1 MSLQLFLGSAG
12 SGKSYQLYREVIEES
27 RKHPDINY
35 LVIVPEQFTLQTQ
48 KDIVTMHPEHGVMNV
63 DILSFLRFAYRI
75 FEEVGGD
82 DYPILEDTGKSMVL
96 RKVVAEKRKDLIL
109 FGTNVKKTGFINE
122 LKSLLSELYQYNVS
136 EEDFGR
142 MQEVAEKK
150 PVLKAKLADL
160 HTVYEGFRGFMKER
174 YITAEEIFMVLN
186 RVIDRSEWIKGTVI
200 CLDGFTGFTPCQYQ
214 LISKMLTYA
223 KKVMVTVTLDPR
235 ERIDGEGKEHQ
246 LFGLSHK
253 TIKKLYQLAEDSKA
267 VTLEPVYAEKRSKS
281 KVPYRFR
288 KSEALAALEQNLFRY
303 PYQTYGKEQGDIRI
317 HSTRDRNCEVAFVA
331 REIKRLVR
339 EEGLRY
345 RDIAVVTGDVKEYG
359 RIAKRLF
366 LQSEIPCFI
375 DYKKDILSNP
385 FVELLRAAVVVV
397 SEDFSYEGVF
407 RYLRSGM
414 TGCTKEEI
422 DILENYVLA
431 TGIRGH
437 KRWAEPFVR
446 RYRSREPLQLGAIN
460 EIRVKFMEEIEPL
473 YVVLKNRE
481 KTLRDY
487 TTALY
492 ELGVDLR
499 IEQKLEEYRSS
510 FIEAGQPLIAKEFE
524 QVYRIVMDL
533 YDQMVLLL
541 GDEHCSLKEFSE
553 ILDTGFVEVKVGL
566 IPPGVDEVVV
576 GDTQRTRLKDIRA
589 LFFIGVNEGIVPK
602 AIGSG
607 GILSDIERELLINN
621 DIELAPTK
629 RQQSFTDQFYIY
641 LNMTKPK
648 EKLYITY
655 HKVNEEGKS
664 VNPSFIINKVRQLFP
679 KLSVID
685 ESDTRECNVRLLPES
700 RAGILSDDKAG
711 ILSENGAGILSEGKA
726 GILPEDQVIILS
738 EDQADIL
745 PEDQVRILS
754 EDQADILPEDQVS
767 IFQEYI
773 ERVLQDNGLNY
784 LAEGLRSYNQKETS
798 ELWRELYLYY
808 REDPDRRKILDRLVE
823 GAFFVN
829 RERGISKAAAKLLYG
844 SELKGSVT
852 RLEKYAGCAFAH
864 FLSYGLSL
872 EQRQEYKLA
881 IPDIGTIFHN
891 AIDHFSKRLDTGEYT
906 WHTIPDDVREQ
917 WAVESV
923 AYAVEQYESSV
934 LRSSARNEYMIKRM
948 ERITVR
954 TLWALCNQ
962 IKQGAFEPWGYEKQF
977 NHAPDVMLSLTGRID
992 RLDIYEEG
1000 NKVYVRV
1007 IDYKSGNTYFD
1018 LSSVYYGL
1026 QQQLSVYLSAAL
1038 DYLGRE
1044 YGGKEI
1050 VPAGIFYYHIDDPI
1064 VAKSDQAEEDIYK
1077 SLRMNGL
1084 VNEDKKVIG
1093 LMDSKLAGE
1102 DRTLRASAK
1111 SDIIPVETNKE
1122 GELGKRS
1129 VVATEKQLKALVDYV
1144 NSKLAEDSRQI
1155 LQGDS
1160 VLNPYRMGEAAAC
1173 TYCEYRG
1180 ACGFDSR
1187 LPGYAYRNLSKK
1199 QVDEIK
1205 AEIWGE
1211 CE

>member
-12 SGKSYQLYREVIEES
+12 SGKSYQLYREIIEES
-27 RKHPDINY
+27 KKNPNTNY

-75 FEEVGGD
+75 FEEVGGND
-82 DYPILEDTGKSMVL
+82 CPILEDTGKSMVL

-122 LKSLLSELYQYNVS
+122 LKSLLSELYQYNVG
-136 EEDFGR
+136 EEDFEK
-142 MQEVAEKK
+142 MQKIAQKK

-160 HTVYEGFRGFMKER
+160 HTVYEGFRDFMKER
-174 YITAEEIFMVLN
+174 YITAEEIFLVLN
-186 RVIDRSEWIKGTVI
+186 QVIDHSEWIKGTVI
-200 CLDGFTGFTPCQYQ
+200 CLDGFTGFTPSQYQ
-214 LISKMLTYA
+214 LLLKMLGAA

-235 ERIDGEGKEHQ
+235 EEIGQQGGEHQ

-253 TIKKLYQLAEDSKA
+253 TIQKLYKLAEEA
-267 VTLEPVYAEKRSKS
+267 QTAIEPPVYAEKRSGS
-281 KVPYRFR
+281 KVPYRFQ
-288 KSEALAALEQNLFRY
+288 KSEALAALEHNLFRY
-303 PYQTYGKEQGDIRI
+303 PYSSYEKEQEDIRI
-317 HSTRDRNCEVAFVA
+317 HCTRDRNAEVAFVA

-339 EEGLRY
+339 EEGYRY
-345 RDIAVVTGDVKEYG
+345 RDIAVVTGDIKEYG

-366 LQSEIPCFI
+366 TQSEIPCFI

-385 FVELLRAAVVVV
+385 FVELLRAAVVVI

-414 TGCTKEEI
+414 AGCTKEET

-437 KRWAEPFVR
+437 KRWSEPFVR
-446 RYRSREPLQLGAIN
+446 RYRSRQPLQLDAIN
-460 EIRVKFMEEIEPL
+460 EIRVKVMEELEPL
-473 YVVLKNRE
+473 YVVLKDRE

-492 ELGVDLR
+492 QLGVNLK
-499 IEQKLEEYRSS
+499 IEKKLEQYRSS
-510 FIEAGQPLIAKEFE
+510 FVEAGQTLIAKEFE
-524 QVYRIVMDL
+524 QVYSIVMDL

-541 GDEHCSLKEFSE
+541 GNEKCTLKEFGE

-566 IPPGVDEVVV
+566 IPPGVDEVVI
-576 GDTQRTRLKDIRA
+576 GDTERTRLKDIRT
-589 LFFIGVNEGIVPK
+589 LFFIGVNEGIIPG
-602 AIGSG
+602 AIGTG

-621 DIELAPTK
+621 EIELAPTK
-629 RQQSFTDQFYIY
+629 RQQAFTDQFYIY
-641 LNMTKPK
+641 LNMTKPM

-655 HKVNEEGKS
+655 HKVNDEGKS
-664 VNPSFIINKVRQLFP
+664 VNPSFIINKVKQLFP
-679 KLSVID
+679 KLILVD
-685 ESDTRECNVRLLPES
+685 ECENIETVEQ
-700 RAGILSDDKAG
+700 ILRD
-711 ILSENGAGILSEGKA
+711 E
-726 GILPEDQVIILS
+726 
-738 EDQADIL
+738 
-745 PEDQVRILS
+745 
-754 EDQADILPEDQVS
+754 
-767 IFQEYI
+767 
-773 ERVLQDNGLNY
+773 GLNY
-784 LAEGLRSYNQKETS
+784 LTEGLRNYNQKEVS
-798 ELWRELYLYY
+798 DLWRELYLYY
-808 REDPDRRKILDRLVE
+808 VEDPHKRWMLDKLVE

-829 RERGISKAAAKLLYG
+829 KEMGISKAAAKLLYG
-844 SELKGSVT
+844 TELKGSVT

-864 FLSYGLSL
+864 FLAYGLSL

-881 IPDIGTIFHN
+881 VPDIGTIFHN

-906 WHTIPDDVREQ
+906 WHTIPDGVREQ
-917 WAVESV
+917 WAKESV

-934 LRSSARNEYMIKRM
+934 LRSTARNEYMIKRM

-977 NHAPDVMLSLTGRID
+977 NHVPDMMLSLTGRID
-992 RLDIYEEG
+992 RLDIYEEED
-1000 NKVYVRV
+1000 KVFVRV

-1038 DYLGRE
+1038 DYLNQE
-1044 YGGKEI
+1044 YRGKEI

-1064 VAKSDQAEEDIYK
+1064 VAKSEQAEEDIYK

-1084 VNEDKKVIG
+1084 VIEDKKVIG
-1093 LMDSKLAGE
+1093 LMDHKLADE
-1102 DRTLRASAK
+1102 NEKLRASAK

-1129 VVATEKQLKALVDYV
+1129 VVATKKQLKALIDYV
-1144 NSKLAEDSRQI
+1144 NGKLAKDSKLI
-1155 LQGDS
+1155 LEGDS
-1160 VLNPYRMGEAAAC
+1160 VLNPYKMGEHSAC
-1173 TYCEYRG
+1173 AYCEYRG

-1187 LPGYAYRNLSKK
+1187 LPGYNYRNLTKK
-1199 QVDEIK
+1199 PADEIK

-1211 CE
+1211 

>member
-27 RKHPDINY
+27 RKNPGTNY

-122 LKSLLSELYQYNVS
+122 LKSLLSELYQYNIS
-136 EEDFGR
+136 EEDFEK
-142 MQEVAEKK
+142 MQEVAGKK

-174 YITAEEIFMVLN
+174 YITAEEIFLVLN

-200 CLDGFTGFTPCQYQ
+200 CLDGFTGFTPSQYQ
-214 LISKMLTYA
+214 LLSKMLKYA

-235 ERIDGEGKEHQ
+235 EMIGQEGKEHQ

-253 TIKKLYQLAEDSKA
+253 TIKKLYQLAEDSKT
-267 VTLEPVYAEKRSKS
+267 VIEEPVYAESRSGT

-303 PYQTYGKEQGDIRI
+303 PYETYGKEQWDIRI
-317 HSTRDRNCEVAFVA
+317 HSTRDRSCEVAFVA

-366 LQSEIPCFI
+366 LQSGIPCFI

-446 RYRSREPLQLGAIN
+446 RYRSRQPLQLDAIN
-460 EIRVKFMEEIEPL
+460 EIRAKFMEEIEPL
-473 YVVLKNRE
+473 YVVLKDRE

-487 TTALY
+487 TMALY
-492 ELGVDLR
+492 ELGVNLKL
-499 IEQKLEEYRSS
+499 EQKLEEYRRG
-510 FIEAGQPLIAKEFE
+510 FIEAGQPLVAKEFE

-629 RQQSFTDQFYIY
+629 RQQAFTDQFYIY

-664 VNPSFIINKVRQLFP
+664 VNPSFIINKVKQLFP

-685 ESDTRECNVRLLPES
+685 ESD
-700 RAGILSDDKAG
+700 AG
-711 ILSENGAGILSEGKA
+711 
-726 GILPEDQVIILS
+726 ED
-738 EDQADIL
+738 
-745 PEDQVRILS
+745 
-754 EDQADILPEDQVS
+754 
-767 IFQEYI
+767 I
-773 ERVLQDNGLNY
+773 ERVLRDDGLNY
-784 LAEGLRSYNQKETS
+784 LAEGLRSYNRRETS
-798 ELWRELYLYY
+798 DLWRELYLYY
-808 REDPDRRKILDRLVE
+808 REDSGRRKILDRLVE

-829 RERGISKAAAKLLYG
+829 TERGISKAAAKLLYG

-864 FLSYGLSL
+864 FLAYGLSL

-881 IPDIGTIFHN
+881 VPDIGTIFHN
-891 AIDHFSKRLDTGEYT
+891 AIDHFSKRLDTGDYT
-906 WHTIPDDVREQ
+906 WHTIPEDIREQ
-917 WAVESV
+917 WAIESV

-977 NHAPDVMLSLTGRID
+977 NHVPDVMLSLTGRID
-992 RLDIYEEG
+992 RLDIYEEADR
-1000 NKVYVRV
+1000 VYVRV

-1038 DYLGRE
+1038 DYLNRE

-1084 VNEDKKVIG
+1084 VNEDKRVIG

-1102 DRTLRASAK
+1102 EGRLRASAK

-1129 VVATEKQLKALVDYV
+1129 IVATEKQLKALIDYV
-1144 NSKLAEDSRQI
+1144 NAKLAEDSKQI
-1155 LQGDS
+1155 LQGAS
-1160 VLNPYRMGEAAAC
+1160 GLNPYRMGEEMAC

-1187 LPGYAYRNLSKK
+1187 LPGYSYRNLSKK
-1199 QVDEIK
+1199 PADEIK

-1211 CE
+1211 CEENF